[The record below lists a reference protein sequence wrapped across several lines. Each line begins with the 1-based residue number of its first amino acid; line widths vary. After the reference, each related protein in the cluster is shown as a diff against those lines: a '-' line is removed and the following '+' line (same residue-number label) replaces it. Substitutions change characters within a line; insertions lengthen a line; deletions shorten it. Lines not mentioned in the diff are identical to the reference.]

1 MADVDTDDAISA
13 LLRLDFGFFLRFV
26 FRELGGEDK
35 YQHNWHIDAMIRQLE
50 RIEEGDNTRLAITI
64 PPRHLKSRTVS
75 VARVAWRLGHDPS
88 LSFLCISYGQDLAED
103 HASDCLKIM
112 QSSWYRRAFPSL
124 VLTRRAVADIR
135 TSAGGRRM
143 ATSVDGVT
151 TGFGADI
158 IIIDDPMKTQDAL
171 SQPAR
176 EKVIRWFD
184 DTLSQRLNNQATGAI
199 IVVMQRLH
207 EGDLVGVLQEREG
220 WYELCLPAIA
230 ERDED
235 IPLTRGRIWHRRAGS
250 ALHPARQSL
259 EVLLRRKA
267 DNPFVFASQY
277 QQRPVPAH
285 GNIIE
290 AAWLQY
296 YKPGSVD
303 LRHGQIVQSWDTAS
317 KDNPF
322 NDWSVCVTALIQGKQ
337 IYILD
342 VFRARLKFHLLK
354 AKAIELGRAHN
365 AKVLLIEDAS
375 SGTALI
381 QSLRAEE
388 PQGVPL
394 PIARRPEGDKIAR
407 AMNAAGM
414 IQQDRLFLPERAH
427 WLGDFTGE
435 ILGFPSSRYYD
446 QVDALSQ
453 LLLWVQEKDMYR
465 TPLLEGPEEM
475 TTDEDDGCLP
485 PTGPGQDKDPW
496 GAY

>member
-13 LLRLDFGFFLRFV
+13 LLRLDFGFFLRFA
-26 FRELGGEDK
+26 FRELGGRGG
-35 YQHNWHIDAMIRQLE
+35 YQHNWHIDAMIHELD
-50 RIEEGDNTRLAITI
+50 RIKDGDNTHLAITI
-64 PPRHLKSRTVS
+64 PPRHLKSRTVT
-75 VARVAWRLGHDPS
+75 VAWSAWRLGHDPS
-88 LSFLCISYGQDLAED
+88 LSFLCASYGQDLAED

-124 VLTRRAVADIR
+124 VLTRRTVDDIG

-143 ATSVDGVT
+143 ATSVDGKT

-176 EKVIRWFD
+176 GKVVRWLD
-184 DTLSQRLNNQATGAI
+184 GTLSQRFNNQATGAI

-207 EGDLVGVLQEREG
+207 EGDLVGTLQEREG

-230 ERDED
+230 ERDEE

-250 ALHPARQSL
+250 ALHPARQPL
-259 EVLLRRKA
+259 ELLLRRKA
-267 DNPFVFASQY
+267 ENPLVFASQY
-277 QQRPVPAH
+277 QQKPVPAH

-290 AAWLQY
+290 AAWFQY
-296 YKPGSVD
+296 YKPGTID
-303 LRHGQIVQSWDTAS
+303 LGYGQIVQSWDTAS

-354 AKAIELGRAHN
+354 AKTIELGRAYN

-407 AMNAAGM
+407 AMNAAAM

-435 ILGFPSSRYYD
+435 LLGFPSSRHDD

-453 LLLWVQEKDMYR
+453 LLRWVQEKDTYR
-465 TPLLEGPEEM
+465 TPQLEGPEEM
-475 TTDEDDGCLP
+475 LVGGDRDDNDDYGWDP
-485 PTGPGQDKDPW
+485 AKDPW
-496 GAY
+496 GP

>member
-13 LLRLDFGFFLRFV
+13 LLRLDFGFFLRFA
-26 FRELGGEDK
+26 FRELGGEDE
-35 YQHNWHIDAMIRQLE
+35 YQHNWHIDAMIHQLD
-50 RIEEGDNTRLAITI
+50 RIAVGAITRLAIPL

-75 VARVAWRLGHDPS
+75 VARVAWEMGRDPS

-124 VLTRRAVADIR
+124 VLTRRSVADIR

-158 IIIDDPMKTQDAL
+158 IIIDDPMKTQDAM

-184 DTLSQRLNNQATGAI
+184 DTLSQRLNNQATGVI

-207 EGDLVGVLQEREG
+207 EGDLIGILKQREG

-267 DNPFVFASQY
+267 DNGIVFASQF
-277 QQRPVPAH
+277 QQAPVPAV

-290 AAWLQY
+290 GKWFRY
-296 YKPGSVD
+296 YKAGTID
-303 LRHGQIVQSWDTAS
+303 LAYGQIVQSWDTAS

-322 NDWSVCVTALIQGKQ
+322 NDWSVCVTALVQGKY
-337 IYILD
+337 IYIID
-342 VFRARLKFHLLK
+342 VFRERLKFHLLK
-354 AKAIELGRAHN
+354 DKVIELARAHN

-375 SGTALI
+375 SGYALN
-381 QSLRAEE
+381 QSLFAEVL
-388 PQGVPL
+388 PGVPL
-394 PIARRPEGDKIAR
+394 PIPRRSVSDKITR
-407 AMNAAGM
+407 ALGASAM
-414 IQQDRLFLPERAH
+414 IQSGRMFLPERTH

-435 ILGFPSSRYYD
+435 LLGFPSSRHDD
-446 QVDALSQ
+446 QVDAVSQ
-453 LLLWVQEKDMYR
+453 LLLWVQDMDTYR
-465 TPLLEGPEEM
+465 TPINEGPEEM
-475 TTDEDDGCLP
+475 PEDGYDTDDDDP
-485 PTGPGQDKDPW
+485 YDPSDDPW
-496 GAY
+496 GA

>member
-26 FRELGGEDK
+26 FRELGGEDE
-35 YQHNWHIDAMIRQLE
+35 YQHNWHIDVMIRQLE
-50 RIEEGDNTRLAITI
+50 RIEEGHNTRLAITI
-64 PPRHLKSRTVS
+64 PPRHLKSRAATV
-75 VARVAWRLGHDPS
+75 AWTAWRLGHDPS

-112 QSSWYRRAFPSL
+112 QSKWYRRAFPSL

-158 IIIDDPMKTQDAL
+158 ITVDDPMKTQDAM

-184 DTLSQRLNNQATGAI
+184 DTLSQRLNNQATGVI
-199 IVVMQRLH
+199 IVVMQRLQ
-207 EGDLVGVLQEREG
+207 EGDLVGVLKEREG

-235 IPLTRGRIWHRRAGS
+235 IPLTRGRTWHRRAGS
-250 ALHPARQSL
+250 ALHPARHSL

-267 DNPFVFASQY
+267 DNPIVFASQF
-277 QQRPVPAH
+277 QQAPVPAV

-290 AAWLQY
+290 AAWLHS
-296 YKPGSVD
+296 YKAGTID
-303 LRHGQIVQSWDTAS
+303 LSYGQIVQSWDTAS

-322 NDWSVCVTALIQGKQ
+322 NDWPVCVTALIQGKQ

-394 PIARRPEGDKIAR
+394 PIARRPEGDKTAR
-407 AMNAAGM
+407 ALNADAM

-435 ILGFPSSRYYD
+435 LLGFPSSRHDD

-453 LLLWVQEKDMYR
+453 LLLWVQEKDTYR
-465 TPLLEGPEEM
+465 TPVNEGPEEM
-475 TTDEDDGCLP
+475 LTGEDDELLGQ
-485 PTGPGQDKDPW
+485 TGLAPYRDPW